1 MKIWYVEFP
10 TYQYNED
17 VKELAR
23 KNNLKI
29 VDAIFQ
35 GENEQCEEAPKLTL
49 IGEKKEPKKSLIELY
64 NEDKNIVD
72 TLNEKQLKSIC
83 KTLDIQFTTVEE
95 IKEHL
100 KTLEP
105 LV

>member
-35 GENEQCEEAPKLTL
+35 GTDKQCDNPPKLTL
-49 IGEKKEPKKSLIELY
+49 IGEKPKSTKK
-64 NEDKNIVD
+64 D
-72 TLNEKQLKSIC
+72 
-83 KTLDIQFTTVEE
+83 
-95 IKEHL
+95 
-100 KTLEP
+100 
-105 LV
+105 

>member
-49 IGEKKEPKKSLIELY
+49 IGEKPKSTKK
-64 NEDKNIVD
+64 D
-72 TLNEKQLKSIC
+72 
-83 KTLDIQFTTVEE
+83 
-95 IKEHL
+95 
-100 KTLEP
+100 
-105 LV
+105 

>member
-35 GENEQCEEAPKLTL
+35 GENEQCSKPPKLTK
-49 IGEKKEPKKSLIELY
+49 IKKGSQKIE
-64 NEDKNIVD
+64 ESK
-72 TLNEKQLKSIC
+72 
-83 KTLDIQFTTVEE
+83 EE
-95 IKEHL
+95 EVIE
-100 KTLEP
+100 
-105 LV
+105 

>member
-35 GENEQCEEAPKLTL
+35 GENEQCAKPPKLTK
-49 IGEKKEPKKSLIELY
+49 IKKDTQKIE
-64 NEDKNIVD
+64 ESK
-72 TLNEKQLKSIC
+72 
-83 KTLDIQFTTVEE
+83 EE
-95 IKEHL
+95 IILEEKE
-100 KTLEP
+100 E
-105 LV
+105 VIE

>member
-29 VDAIFQ
+29 VDAVFQ
-35 GENEQCEEAPKLTL
+35 GNNKQCDNPPKLTL
-49 IGEKKEPKKSLIELY
+49 IGEKKSTKK
-64 NEDKNIVD
+64 D
-72 TLNEKQLKSIC
+72 
-83 KTLDIQFTTVEE
+83 
-95 IKEHL
+95 
-100 KTLEP
+100 
-105 LV
+105 

>member
-35 GENEQCEEAPKLTL
+35 GENEQCAKPPKITK
-49 IGEKKEPKKSLIELY
+49 IKK
-64 NEDKNIVD
+64 
-72 TLNEKQLKSIC
+72 
-83 KTLDIQFTTVEE
+83 DIQKIEESKEETVLVEDE
-95 IKEHL
+95 KEVI
-100 KTLEP
+100 E
-105 LV
+105 

>member
-10 TYQYNED
+10 TYKYNED

-49 IGEKKEPKKSLIELY
+49 IGEKKR
-64 NEDKNIVD
+64 
-72 TLNEKQLKSIC
+72 T
-83 KTLDIQFTTVEE
+83 
-95 IKEHL
+95 
-100 KTLEP
+100 
-105 LV
+105 